1 MTARSAD
8 NRSTTAGR
16 TGVRRADTGPADD
29 RALIDRGDGRL
40 RFVIVDCAIYRDGQR
55 AEGAGDFSAALDTA
69 RADSGAFVWI
79 GLHEPTE
86 DEFDRVSQE
95 FKLHPLAVEDAL
107 KAHQRPKLEVYDDS
121 LFMVLKPVTYEPKS
135 DEVSSG
141 ELMIFLG
148 DSFVVTVRHGE
159 GAPLDE
165 VRDRLERNPDLLRHG
180 PTTVLHSITDA
191 TVDHYLDV
199 ATELQTDLEELET
212 EVFSPTDGGS
222 RDIASR
228 IYTFKR
234 QILEFRRATGPLAP
248 PLSRLSGNGQFAPAV
263 PFVDDSAQPFF
274 RDVSDHL
281 TRVNESVEGL
291 DRLVSDILSAHL
303 AQMSVRQN
311 DDMRKISAWAAMA
324 AVPTMIAGIYGMN
337 FEHMPEL
344 RWTWSYPAAVAVM
357 VVLEVL
363 LHRLF
368 KRRGWL

>member
-1 MTARSAD
+1 ME
-8 NRSTTAGR
+8 
-16 TGVRRADTGPADD
+16 GP
-29 RALIDRGDGRL
+29 
-40 RFVIVDCAIYRDGQR
+40 
-55 AEGAGDFSAALDTA
+55 EDFSDAVDEA
-69 RADSGAFVWI
+69 RAGGGFVWV

-86 DEFDRVSQE
+86 KEFDLVTRE
-95 FKLHPLAVEDAL
+95 FGLHPLAVEDAL

-121 LFMVLKPVTYEPKS
+121 LFLVFKPVVYEPES
-135 DEVSSG
+135 DAVSSG
-141 ELMIFLG
+141 EVMVFLG

-159 GAPLDE
+159 GASLAA
-165 VRDRLERNPDLLRHG
+165 VRHRLEDEPKLLAKG
-180 PTTVLHSITDA
+180 PTAVVYAIADA

-199 ATELQTDLEELET
+199 ATELQTDLEELEA
-212 EVFSPTDGGS
+212 EVFSPDGGGS
-222 RDIASR
+222 RHTASR

-248 PLSRLSGNGQFAPAV
+248 PLTRLAGGSATSPGV
-263 PFVDDSAQPFF
+263 PFVNDKARPFF

-291 DRLVSDILSAHL
+291 DRLVTDILSAHL

-337 FEHMPEL
+337 FDHMPEL
-344 RWTWSYPAAVAVM
+344 HWVWSYPAVIVVM
-357 VVLEVL
+357 GVLEL
-363 LHRLF
+363 LLFRLF